1 MELNLGFITLEGF
14 MSRTDGNSRKLKFC
28 FIACGQYGGRQGD
41 ELARLQHDVVAI
53 NTSESDLSDLKV
65 VQKIIKLEGYNGAIK
80 DIERGQAAIKD
91 NRDQVLSVLQSSE
104 VTDADFVFVIAGMG
118 GGTGNAAAPILLN
131 NLSRVRE
138 PFNGKPSFGAI
149 VSVPGAWEKRGI
161 KKNASWGLSH
171 IHDMIQNEA
180 CGSVQVIDN
189 EKLYQ
194 MTEGIFSD
202 TETKLEWTDYGNS
215 KLASLLTEIAFLTS
229 LPSGKTFDEDE
240 LLDVLSTPGYLSLGK
255 CYIQEGDALEVN
267 NMSQLIEK
275 SFRESPTASDYD
287 FELDAINGFIAVV
300 HPKSKNPI
308 ISDSDFRMLEERF
321 GKFAANAEKPH
332 SGLIENSKWG
342 AITSKNKLVDEKPR
356 AILYA
361 GIVSSQLPLRIAKM
375 VSEIEQEERE
385 LESKREQRS
394 NRPVIDL
401 SGFKEV
407 KKKDIPSISK
417 PPVHDDFDLFSPKT
431 VDRTKRNANF
441 DL

>member
-14 MSRTDGNSRKLKFC
+14 MSRNDGNDRKLKFC

-41 ELARLQHDVVAI
+41 ELARLRHDVIAI
-53 NTSESDLSDLKV
+53 NTSESDLADLKV
-65 VQKIIKLEGYNGAIK
+65 IQKIVKLEGYNGAIK

-91 NRDQVLSVLQSSE
+91 NREKVIGLLQTPE
-104 VTDADFVFVIAGMG
+104 VVEADFVFVIAGMG

-131 NLSRVRE
+131 NLSRVRK

-171 IHDMIQNEA
+171 IHELIQNEA
-180 CGSVQVIDN
+180 CGSVQVVDN

-202 TETKLEWTDYGNS
+202 TETKLEWTDYGNAS
-215 KLASLLTEIAFLTS
+215 LASLLTEIAFLTS

-255 CYIQEGDALEVN
+255 CYIHEGDSLEVN
-267 NMSQLIEK
+267 ELSQIIEK
-275 SFRESPTASDYD
+275 GFRDAPTASDYD
-287 FELDAINGFIAVV
+287 YELDAVNGFIAVV
-300 HPKSKNPI
+300 HPKGKNSI
-308 ISDSDFRMLEERF
+308 ISDSDFRALEERF

-342 AITSKNKLVDEKPR
+342 TITSRNKTVEEKPK
-356 AILYA
+356 AIMYT
-361 GIVSSQLPLRIAKM
+361 GIVASQLPLRIANM
-375 VSEIEQEERE
+375 LEEIEEEEKE
-385 LESKREQRS
+385 LESKRNQRS
-394 NRPVIDL
+394 NRPTIDL
-401 SGFKEV
+401 SAFKEV
-407 KKKDIPSISK
+407 KKREVPAPSIAVS
-417 PPVHDDFDLFSPKT
+417 DEFDLFSPKKEEKP
-431 VDRTKRNANF
+431 KRNIDF